1 MSRTLRAPPARP
13 STSASTVE
21 VSPGLAWFDRIL
33 GRAAV
38 DPAYRELLFTKTA
51 LALTGEP
58 LPAGLVMALCDIRT
72 RDLGEFARQAL
83 AADAAHAA
91 RAHAPT
97 EALPV
102 DLPELARAKRVPAAA

>member
-1 MSRTLRAPPARP
+1 
-13 STSASTVE
+13 
-21 VSPGLAWFDRIL
+21 
-33 GRAAV
+33 
-38 DPAYRELLFTKTA
+38 
-51 LALTGEP
+51 
-58 LPAGLVMALCDIRT
+58 MALCDIRT